1 MLNTLENTINMYNS
15 IFVDKST
22 DFRLESCELK
32 DFTLNCM
39 ALDEIELS
47 VACIVNMPNIAD
59 SRYKEMD
66 VIEWKYIKKDCSF
79 YFYPTIPEV
88 KIDEL
93 MQELSIGKCKQYSY
107 GTESICNYKTC
118 TFSAADYV
126 KTCDFLTDVFL
137 KINRKPRDLEEIQFL
152 SAVLCSRQRDVL
164 GSFYKFAAS
173 ELENRLENDEIRRQ
187 FAATT
192 VSFLDFVKSLSEQG
206 KSQSVGDS
214 DFFSEVKEV
223 SGIISELMLRR
234 KDNGNIILSEIYK
247 NTFSEK
253 VNDFYRVQSKRKTRA
268 FGSAKGRLKVQLK
281 KVYEKSNQCDDNILN
296 EIEAW

>member
-47 VACIVNMPNIAD
+47 VACIVNMPNIAN

-107 GTESICNYKTC
+107 GTESIMLPVFDQEYRSNK
-118 TFSAADYV
+118 V
-126 KTCDFLTDVFL
+126 KL
-137 KINRKPRDLEEIQFL
+137 KSYSMRVGQIDKDN
-152 SAVLCSRQRDVL
+152 
-164 GSFYKFAAS
+164 
-173 ELENRLENDEIRRQ
+173 
-187 FAATT
+187 
-192 VSFLDFVKSLSEQG
+192 LDFQKL
-206 KSQSVGDS
+206 
-214 DFFSEVKEV
+214 
-223 SGIISELMLRR
+223 
-234 KDNGNIILSEIYK
+234 
-247 NTFSEK
+247 
-253 VNDFYRVQSKRKTRA
+253 A
-268 FGSAKGRLKVQLK
+268 
-281 KVYEKSNQCDDNILN
+281 
-296 EIEAW
+296 